1 MIRDLSFWDGWSF
14 RRKIGLFPRV
24 AAVAL
29 VTILAMTLVFGLI
42 NDDRLTHIQQ
52 GYYPSAEMSRT
63 LQESLKATQRGLQ
76 DAVAAA
82 DLDRLREVDGLRDAF
97 LRRVADGRATMSADS
112 ARIDALAL
120 QFTGYYTLARRT
132 SEQLIAGAG
141 GDTVM
146 RSLGAMQARYV
157 ALTRML
163 DTQAREDQ
171 EAIRK
176 AFGAARALQRVTVVV
191 VALVGAFALVVLGW
205 LARGVTRSLTS
216 PLAEAVRVADGLARG
231 DMSVRIMVD
240 STDEIGQLLRS
251 MQAMVDYLR
260 EMAALATAIA
270 RGNLT
275 VSAEPRGPADAFGN
289 AFREMSNYLN
299 EMAGVADSISQGN
312 LSVQLHPRSADDSFS
327 RSFARMTATLS
338 RVIDD
343 LRNGARAISGA
354 SAHIAESAAQ
364 LSEGTNREALSVRQ
378 MLRLV
383 AEMHESVSGNATY
396 SREMEEMALQ
406 GKRDAEESGLAMRDT
421 IDAMRAIAEK
431 ISIVEEISTETN
443 LLALNANIEAA
454 RAGEHGRGFGVVAME
469 IRLLAERCRAA
480 AQEINVLAATSQQVA
495 ERSTTLLGDLLP
507 SIQRTTALVQQVASA
522 SDSQSQGL
530 NQASQAMSD
539 VDTVTRANA
548 SAAES
553 LAATAEEMAAQ
564 AESVQQVLAF
574 FRVGVAAPE
583 GALARAVA
591 TSPTRNA

>member
-1 MIRDLSFWDGWSF
+1 VIGDINFWDGWSF

-29 VTILAMTLVFGLI
+29 VAILLMTLVFGLV
-42 NDDRLTHIQQ
+42 NESRLTSIQQ
-52 GYYPSAEMSRT
+52 GYYPSAELSHS
-63 LQESLKATQRGLQ
+63 LQEALQSTQRGLQ

-82 DLDRLREVDGLRDAF
+82 DLDRLREADGLRDDF
-97 LRRVADGRATMSADS
+97 MRRLADGQTTMIADS
-112 ARIDALAL
+112 ARMELL
-120 QFTGYYTLARRT
+120 RQQFTDYYTLARRT
-132 SEQLIAGAG
+132 SERLIAGNS
-141 GDTVM
+141 GDSVVK
-146 RSLGAMQARYV
+146 SLAAMQSRYGL
-157 ALTRML
+157 LTRSL
-163 DTQAREDQ
+163 DTQTKNDRD
-171 EAIRK
+171 AIRK
-176 AFGAARALQRVTVVV
+176 AFWAARTLQRVTVVV
-191 VALVGAFALVVLGW
+191 VAIVGAVALAFIGW
-205 LARGVTRSLTS
+205 LARGAAHSLTS

-231 DMSVRIMVD
+231 DMSVHITVD

-251 MQAMVDYLR
+251 MQAMVSYLR
-260 EMAALATAIA
+260 EMAGLATAIA
-270 RGNLT
+270 RGDLT
-275 VSAEPRGPADAFGN
+275 VKAEPRGPADAFGN

-312 LSVQLHPRSADDSFS
+312 LSVTLEPRSNADSFS

-343 LRNGARAISGA
+343 LRNGARAISDA

-469 IRLLAERCRAA
+469 IRLLAERCRTA

-530 NQASQAMSD
+530 NQASQAMAD
-539 VDTVTRANA
+539 VDTVTRGNA
-548 SAAES
+548 SAAEG
-553 LAATAEEMAAQ
+553 LAATAEQMAAQ

-583 GALARAVA
+583 GALPGLPVR
-591 TSPTRNA
+591 SPAPST